1 MAKSLFVSY
10 GATMPTIDITM
21 KRPHTAVQR
30 SMIEFP
36 GNVVAFAGRRYGKT
50 DGFVQ
55 RIFFWM
61 QQRPGL
67 YWWVGLSW
75 RSASMKRAW
84 REVVAVARQVLK
96 ALNLKERDYIN
107 RSSYEVRIPGLGEIW
122 FRTADNPPSLAGEG
136 IHGVV
141 LDEFS
146 LMQEIV
152 WTEYVQATL
161 LDYGGWAAF
170 GGVPKGPNWAATL
183 WRMANGFDDWLQ
195 IHATSYDNPHNDKN
209 AIDKIKEQI
218 PEWLFNQEYMA
229 QIVSGEGVVF
239 RNVMAC
245 ATSAW
250 LKVPE
255 EGRQYAAGVDVA
267 DANDYT
273 VVSVFDVAAK
283 REVYKDRFRRV
294 GYEAL
299 EDRLHAVYGR
309 FNMKSMTIEDNSI
322 GQPVIDHLRG
332 RGMNIISFHTSTS
345 TKAPIIQALQSAFE
359 HEEISILPDDV
370 TINEL
375 SAYEAKKTAS
385 GYSYNAPSGM
395 HDDTVMAL
403 AIAWDSIS
411 RRLPSFNDARDL
423 GSVDD
428 YQSPW
433 E

>member
-1 MAKSLFVSY
+1 M
-10 GATMPTIDITM
+10 ITANIAL
-21 KRPHTAVQR
+21 KKPHSQKQMTLIT
-30 SMIEFP
+30 SP
-36 GNVVAFAGRRYGKT
+36 DNVVIFAGRRWGKT
-50 DGFVQ
+50 DGMVQ
-55 RIFFWM
+55 RIFYWM
-61 QQRPGL
+61 TQRPGGL
-67 YWWVGLSW
+67 WWWVGLSW

-84 REVVAVARQVLK
+84 REVVTIARQVL
-96 ALNLKERDYIN
+96 AAMNLPEREHIN
-107 RSSYEVRIPGLGEIW
+107 RSRFEIRLPGLGEIW
-122 FRTADNPPSLAGEG
+122 FRTADNPSSLAGEG
-136 IHGVV
+136 VHGVV

-170 GGVPKGPNWAATL
+170 GGVPKGPNWAGRL
-183 WRMANGFDDWLQ
+183 WRAAADMDGWQQL
-195 IHATSYDNPHNDKN
+195 HATTYDGYKMD
-209 AIDKIKEQI
+209 AAEIDKIKDMI

-229 QIVSGEGVVF
+229 QIVSGEGMVF

-245 ATSAW
+245 ATSSW
-250 LKVPE
+250 LDAPE
-255 EGRQYAAGVDVA
+255 EGRQYTAGVDVA

-273 VVSVFDVAAK
+273 VVSVFDVAAR

-294 GYEAL
+294 GYEVL
-299 EDRLHAVYGR
+299 EDRLHAVYKKFG
-309 FNMKSMTIEDNSI
+309 MSSMTIEDNSI

-332 RGMNIISFHTSTS
+332 WGMNIRPFHTSRA
-345 TKAPIIQALQSAFE
+345 TKSPMIQSLQSAFE
-359 HEEISILPDDV
+359 HEEIGILPDDV

-403 AIAWDSIS
+403 AIAWASLQ
-411 RRLPSFNDARDL
+411 RRPMQTHENVFF
-423 GSVDD
+423 
-428 YQSPW
+428 

>member
-1 MAKSLFVSY
+1 
-10 GATMPTIDITM
+10 MPTIDIALNA
-21 KRPHTAVQR
+21 PHTEVQR
-30 SMIEFP
+30 QMITYP
-36 GNVVAFAGRRYGKT
+36 GSVVAFAGRRFGKT
-50 DGFVQ
+50 DGYVQ
-55 RIFFWM
+55 RLFYWM
-61 QQRPGL
+61 RQKPGL

-84 REVVAVARQVLK
+84 REVTDIARKVLQ
-96 ALNLKERDYIN
+96 AMNLNEREHIN
-107 RSSYEVRIPGLGEIW
+107 RSRFEIRLPGLGEIW
-122 FRTADNPPSLAGEG
+122 FRTADNPSSLAGEG
-136 IHGVV
+136 VHGVV

-170 GGVPKGPNWAATL
+170 GGVPKGPNWAGQL
-183 WRMANGFDDWLQ
+183 WRAAASWDGWIQL
-195 IHATSYDNPHNDKN
+195 HATSYDNDKIDKS
-209 AIDKIKEQI
+209 AIDAIRDKI

-229 QIVSGEGVVF
+229 QIVSGEGMVF

-245 ATSAW
+245 ATSTW
-250 LKVPE
+250 LEKLE
-255 EGRQYAAGVDVA
+255 EGRQYTGGVDVA

-273 VVSVFDVAAK
+273 VVSVFDVEAK

-294 GYEAL
+294 GYEVL
-299 EDRLHAVYGR
+299 EDRLHAVYKR
-309 FNMKSMTIEDNSI
+309 FNMTSITIEDNSI

-332 RGMNIISFHTSTS
+332 RGMNVQAFHTSHA
-345 TKAPIIQALQSAFE
+345 TKQPLIHALQSAFE
-359 HEEISILPDDV
+359 HEEISILPDDT

-403 AIAWDSIS
+403 AIGWHGISKRGASVAW
-411 RRLPSFNDARDL
+411 
-423 GSVDD
+423 
-428 YQSPW
+428 
-433 E
+433 